1 MASIRKRGERWQVRV
16 TVGSQSVSKSFLTK
30 VDAQKWARQQQ
41 VDLERGVIQPQ
52 SQVSI
57 TLAQLLERY
66 IDEVL
71 PLKRGYQQ
79 EFYILSC
86 WQKRDLAKMQLHD
99 IKPADIAKARDQR
112 LEEVSSGSVR
122 REFDAISSVFTYAV
136 KEWGLCS
143 SNPVKQIRKPPH
155 GKPRERRVELDE
167 VTRIIAASKAPDF
180 AAIVWLAYETAMR
193 RSELLSLVWE
203 HIDLERRIAH
213 LPLTKNGDSRTVPLS
228 STAISILSKLPRRSD
243 GKVFSKNA
251 TSLSGAFNRAATRA
265 RSAYVA
271 ECQSKGIE
279 AFSQYLVDIRLHDLR
294 HAATT
299 RYVEK
304 GFSILEVSAITGHRS
319 LAMLKRYS
327 HPSAE
332 ILALKLG

>member
-1 MASIRKRGERWQVRV
+1 M
-16 TVGSQSVSKSFLTK
+16 
-30 VDAQKWARQQQ
+30 
-41 VDLERGVIQPQ
+41 
-52 SQVSI
+52 
-57 TLAQLLERY
+57 
-66 IDEVL
+66 L

-79 EFYILSC
+79 EFYILRC

-99 IKPADIAKARDQR
+99 IRPTDIANARDQR
-112 LEEVSSGSVR
+112 LEEVSFGSVR
-122 REFDAISSVFTYAV
+122 REFDAISAVFTYAV

-155 GKPRERRVELDE
+155 GEARERRVEIDE

-193 RSELLSLVWE
+193 RSELLSLVWG
-203 HIDLERRIAH
+203 HIDLERRIAY

-228 STAISILSKLPRRSD
+228 SAAITILSQLPRRSD
-243 GKVFSKNA
+243 GKVFAKNA
-251 TSLSGAFNRAATRA
+251 TRLSGAFNRAAGRA
-265 RSAYVA
+265 RCAYVA
-271 ECQSKGIE
+271 ECL
-279 AFSQYLVDIRLHDLR
+279 SQGVAVAPQFLVDIKLHDLR

-304 GFSILEVSAITGHRS
+304 DFSILEVSVITGHKS

-327 HPSAE
+327 HPSPE
-332 ILALKLG
+332 LLALKLG